1 MKRGHWLSFFFA
13 RKCAK
18 SKKSLK
24 IMSEFKTP
32 NPVYMEGKEK
42 FLRFE
47 KNPNMKEVHCS
58 SDCTLKTKGADTS

>member
-1 MKRGHWLSFFFA
+1 
-13 RKCAK
+13 
-18 SKKSLK
+18 
-24 IMSEFKTP
+24 MSEFENP